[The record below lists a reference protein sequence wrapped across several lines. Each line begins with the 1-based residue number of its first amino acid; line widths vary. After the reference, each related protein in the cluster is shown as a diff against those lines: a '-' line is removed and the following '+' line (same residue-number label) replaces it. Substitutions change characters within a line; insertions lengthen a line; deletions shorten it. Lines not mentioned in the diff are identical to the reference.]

1 MSKKKVCTI
10 VWFRRDLRL
19 EDNPALS
26 AAARLGPILPVF
38 IWSPEEEGQF
48 QPGRVSRWWFKQS
61 LIQLDMSLSTL
72 GASLVIRRSND
83 SLSALLH
90 LIEATGADQVFYNHL
105 YG

>member
-1 MSKKKVCTI
+1 MSKKKECTI

-26 AAARLGPILPVF
+26 AAVRIGPILPVF

-48 QPGRVSRWWFKQS
+48 QPGRVSRWWLKQS
-61 LIQLDMSLSTL
+61 LIQLDASLSAL
-72 GASLVIRRSND
+72 GASLIMRRSND
-83 SLSALLH
+83 SLSALLQ
-90 LIEATGADQVFYNHL
+90 LIEVTGADKVYYNHL